1 MKRFVLKIK
10 TVIQLKKISDKKEVW
25 KKPEKRVLVLFM
37 PFIGDFL
44 MYLDSINVLVEKY
57 HKEGYL
63 VDAAI
68 LRQNKSLVENY
79 CAFDDILV
87 FQQNEYVESKA
98 YRNQLSSWMDEK
110 KYEIAVNPYFDTL
123 LDSDILAVLSKAP
136 MRITADREKYY
147 NDKIAYVRNIMNHLN
162 KNAYQK
168 RIVCTEKI
176 MDFRKQAYFL
186 KEMGCSFQAHVS
198 YLKLLLEDYKAPTE
212 HYCVM
217 APGASKTGKRWEPE
231 KFAKV
236 AEHITEQ
243 YGLEV
248 FICGTPSE
256 KAVAEEILSYVH
268 AGKERVHNYMGQCNM
283 TEYIELIR
291 HADVVVTNDSAPV
304 HIASSTGTRS
314 VCIIGG
320 WDYKRLIPYEVE
332 TDAPGTVLPDYV
344 YSAKMPCFNCF
355 DVHVANGNAQCAE
368 RIQNRMAY
376 PCISSIPVSD
386 VIDKL
391 DSIMKEE
398 EHIL

>member
-1 MKRFVLKIK
+1 MKRLVLKIK
-10 TVIQLKKISDKKEVW
+10 TIVQLRSISRYRKVW
-25 KKPEKRVLVLFM
+25 EEPEKRVLVLFM

-57 HKEGYL
+57 RKEGYQ
-63 VDAAI
+63 VDVV
-68 LRQNKSLVENY
+68 LLKQNKSLIENY

-87 FQQNEYVESKA
+87 FQQNEYMESKN
-98 YRNQLSSWMDEK
+98 YRNQIAAWMDEK
-110 KYEIAVNPYFDTL
+110 KYEIAINPYFDTL

-136 MRITADREKYY
+136 TRITADREKYY
-147 NDKIAYVRNIMNHLN
+147 SDSIRYVQNIKNRIN

-176 MDFRKQAYFL
+176 MDFRKQAHFL
-186 KEMGCSFQAHVS
+186 KELGCEFQARVS
-198 YLKLLLEDYKAPTE
+198 YLKPLLEDYKAPAE

-217 APGASKTGKRWEPE
+217 APGASKAGKRWETE

-236 AEHITEQ
+236 AEHIAEQ

-256 KAVAEEILSYVH
+256 SAVAEEILLHVNT
-268 AGKERVHNYMGQCNM
+268 GKHKIHNYVGKCNM

-291 HADVVVTNDSAPV
+291 HAHVVVTNDSAPV
-304 HIASSTGTRS
+304 HIASSTGTPS

-332 TDAPGTVLPDYV
+332 TEAPGTILPDYV
-344 YSAKMPCFNCF
+344 YSAKMSCFNCF
-355 DVHVANGNAQCAE
+355 DVHVANGNSQCAE
-368 RIQNRMAY
+368 RIQKQMAY
-376 PCISSIPVSD
+376 PCISAIPVSD

-391 DSIMKEE
+391 DSIMKEGE
-398 EHIL
+398 YTL